1 MSIQFKDL
9 LGNEI
14 SINSI
19 NNVSYNINF
28 SRDVKKVEVR
38 NYKFPGFTPSSLR
51 KTEIIEVELNSG
63 VFIYIIGKQKVFE
76 KFIYELSLS
85 GDKCPPVKL
94 SGKKA
99 VKEDY
104 FLQYVINYVAEKNS
118 IQRTAVMDRIEIK
131 QGFVFIGYKY
141 HILEKDLVNV
151 SEEIL
156 EKSFVFDDHF
166 IKLCANFGYCDGK
179 NKSTPKLQ
187 KQDFLSDTA
196 QKEDNKIN
204 ENEIES
210 GVEFIYGSSVDNSYV
225 KIIPDDKRQA
235 FTITPEDIE
244 SYELKQYSLYSVF
257 GHPLSV
263 LEVKLRSNR
272 EDIDNRFFILEDEK
286 YFEQYIKSLPTGLQ
300 GVSLSHLGNIEID
313 WFIKY
318 SVCYAAK
325 KHSLDEYEIIK
336 KCKFFGDDSYSSI
349 PMGYLYGV
357 NRRNLN
363 LCFIFQDGL
372 EVIKDRIELFSDTR
386 KLTDFLFQ
394 KNKDKIVQDINEFFE
409 LYGSKLE
416 RIIEL
421 EKEVFKFTL
430 ASDYKQSIEGEKLKK
445 FLDEYKQ
452 IEANGELNNP
462 ISKELLEKLES
473 IRDDYNVLCNKPH
486 SYQIG
491 VIREKGLLEE
501 SAEIIEHTYNN
512 DDVEINRT
520 SSVQNPIYRHNFPH
534 QNNFHQIQNQGTY
547 IGQRNASPERRTS
560 GITHELSL
568 EEYVSSYKIFIDTCS
583 LLKDGIYKF
592 FEEIKPYLTSSG
604 NKIIIPY
611 RCIKE
616 LEKHTVNN
624 LKLELNEPAKKILD
638 YLEKLNNEG
647 LIDIRGDKDDNFADN
662 IFLTVFN
669 KYRLKTNLLLITE
682 DYRLA
687 SDINALTQQK
697 SVESNYKIKTA
708 DLNSFYPLFKQ
719 QPRYGKD
726 FGEIKGWTFDD

>member
-63 VFIYIIGKQKVFE
+63 AFIYIIGKQKVFE

-187 KQDFLSDTA
+187 KQDSLSDTA
-196 QKEDNKIN
+196 QKEDKISNSQTEEIQNNVLKESTKEESEENDNNNK
-204 ENEIES
+204 
-210 GVEFIYGSSVDNSYV
+210 V
-225 KIIPDDKRQA
+225 
-235 FTITPEDIE
+235 
-244 SYELKQYSLYSVF
+244 
-257 GHPLSV
+257 
-263 LEVKLRSNR
+263 
-272 EDIDNRFFILEDEK
+272 
-286 YFEQYIKSLPTGLQ
+286 
-300 GVSLSHLGNIEID
+300 
-313 WFIKY
+313 
-318 SVCYAAK
+318 
-325 KHSLDEYEIIK
+325 
-336 KCKFFGDDSYSSI
+336 
-349 PMGYLYGV
+349 
-357 NRRNLN
+357 
-363 LCFIFQDGL
+363 
-372 EVIKDRIELFSDTR
+372 
-386 KLTDFLFQ
+386 
-394 KNKDKIVQDINEFFE
+394 VQDIKSFLEM
-409 LYGSKLE
+409 YGSNLEKFKELE
-416 RIIEL
+416 RN
-421 EKEVFKFTL
+421 VFNFTL
-430 ASDYKQSIEGEKLKK
+430 ASDYRSSEEGERLR
-445 FLDEYKQ
+445 
-452 IEANGELNNP
+452 
-462 ISKELLEKLES
+462 ELLKNYSEIEQGEKTSLLSEEVFRKLEVLNS
-473 IRDDYNVLCNKPH
+473 EYSVLCRKTH
-486 SYQIG
+486 SYQNI
-491 VIREKGLLEE
+491 IMREKGLVEE
-501 SAEIIEHTYNN
+501 TKS
-512 DDVEINRT
+512 D
-520 SSVQNPIYRHNFPH
+520 S
-534 QNNFHQIQNQGTY
+534 FHRIQNQGTH

-583 LLKDGIYKF
+583 LLKDDIYKF
-592 FEEIKPYLTSSG
+592 FEEIKPYLTSSS

-719 QPRYGKD
+719 QPRYEKD